1 MSAADANNF
10 LQTDFIVPPD
20 PSEGLV
26 MVRTYLNQ
34 IATAVNTKDSGYY
47 NANQTVT
54 GQQFVPTFDPSRSAN
69 AQYRDVVRLVV
80 DTGALPNTA
89 TKSVAHG
96 ITFTANMVATRIY
109 GAATNPNT
117 AWIPLPYASPV
128 LANNIE
134 LNLDATNVNI
144 TTGSNRTSFTTSY
157 VVIEF
162 VGTS

>member
-1 MSAADANNF
+1 
-10 LQTDFIVPPD
+10 
-20 PSEGLV
+20 

-47 NANQTVT
+47 NQIQTVT
-54 GQQFVPTFDPSRSAN
+54 GQQFVPTFDLNRSAS
-69 AQYRDVVRLVV
+69 AQYRDVVRVV
-80 DTGALPNTA
+80 VATGTLPNTG
-89 TKSVAHG
+89 TITVAHG

-109 GAATNPNT
+109 GAATNPSN